1 MTRRAVTPRTGLMA
15 AGFLA
20 CTLLAACGFD
30 PVNLVVNQKE
40 VEEQT
45 PYVAVANHQAWVNPG
60 SVTFVMQRGLLGGSE
75 QRIGL
80 RNALEIA
87 GDNQMVLRS
96 RTGSV
101 AAARFRFEEFMTRVG
116 GAPAPFE
123 AITSGDLRS
132 AEDEFGVYL
141 WAEESFGNDI
151 TCVFAVRRLTDASR
165 ELPGDAEVLDIMLR
179 NCLRGSTAEALA
191 PILQESIG
199 FSARSAAPVPSGT
212 RLLSPLAAPGLD

>member
-1 MTRRAVTPRTGLMA
+1 MTRRAVTPRAALMA
-15 AGFLA
+15 AGIFA
-20 CTLLAACGFD
+20 CSLLAGCGFD

-45 PYVAVANHQAWVNPG
+45 PYVAVPNQQAWVNPG
-60 SVTFVMQRGLLGGSE
+60 AVTFVMQRGLLGGSE

-80 RNALEIA
+80 RNALEIP

-96 RTGSV
+96 RAGNL

-123 AITSGDLRS
+123 GITSGDLLT
-132 AEDEFGVYL
+132 AEDEFGVYH
-141 WAEESFGNDI
+141 WAEKNFGSDI
-151 TCVFAVRRLTDASR
+151 TCVFAVRRLTSAARD
-165 ELPGDAEVLDIMLR
+165 LPGEALVLDIMLR
-179 NCLRGSTAEALA
+179 NCLRGSSAEALA
-191 PILQESIG
+191 PIAPESIG
-199 FSARSAAPVPSGT
+199 FSARAAAPVPHGT